1 MALSSPSLAA
11 SNFAK
16 QPNAEA
22 PLEVWID
29 WFWNAFLPSWIKNA
43 HHPKQIGFYD
53 ALDEAG
59 NPNEPA
65 RRTVLAQARLLYTF
79 SHLALLSDNPAYH
92 EAASSA
98 REAVR
103 AFRKAPGL
111 YCLARTSKGTPTKDP
126 KDLRARSYD
135 QSFVIL
141 GLSTWLKLHPEDE
154 PNELEACWQAL
165 ETHLTDPATGLLLE
179 HDDVEH
185 ASSLSAPRRAQN
197 PHMHNYEAA
206 LQAFEMTGNPV
217 WLDRAAI
224 MRAKGLVYF
233 FDDASGTIREFVA
246 PNLVQ
251 LSGRDGQ
258 YREIGHQ
265 YEWAWLLSR
274 EADFSGSTSIRA
286 IAARLLSFADTHG
299 IAPSGAMKGAAFDA
313 VSSNLDWH
321 EETFLLW
328 PQTEAIKAHAIRA
341 RKSGHAQSAIDL
353 ASLVFRNF
361 FAGQKVFA
369 NQIDANGTVIW
380 NEALSRLLY
389 HVVLSFTEGAR
400 AGLWSG
406 PRRDQK
412 NNTGSGGNTECH
424 QQNPAV

>member
-1 MALSSPSLAA
+1 M
-11 SNFAK
+11 
-16 QPNAEA
+16 
-22 PLEVWID
+22 
-29 WFWNAFLPSWIKNA
+29 PSWIKNA
-43 HHPKQIGFYD
+43 HNPKQIGYYD
-53 ALDEAG
+53 AFDQTG
-59 NPNEPA
+59 RPIDPD

-79 SHLALLSDNPAYH
+79 SHLALISDNPVYH
-92 EAASSA
+92 EAASIA
-98 REAVR
+98 RDAVR

-111 YCLARTSKGTPTKDP
+111 YCLARTSEGTPTNDR

-154 PNELEACWQAL
+154 PSELEACWQAL
-165 ETHLTDPATGLLLE
+165 ENDLTDPATGLLLE
-179 HDDVEH
+179 HDDIEC
-185 ASSLSAPRRAQN
+185 ASSISAPLRAQN

-206 LQAFEMTGNPV
+206 LQAFEMTGDAA

-233 FDDASGTIREFVA
+233 FDDASGTIREFIA
-246 PNLVQ
+246 PNMVH

-265 YEWAWLLSR
+265 YEWAWLLCR
-274 EADFSGSTSIRA
+274 EAEFSGSTSVRA
-286 IAARLLSFADTHG
+286 IASRLLSFADTHG
-299 IAPSGAMKGAAFDA
+299 IAASGPLKGAAFDA

-321 EETFLLW
+321 EQTFLLW

-341 RKSGHAQSAIDL
+341 RNAEHAQSAIDL
-353 ASLVFRNF
+353 ASLIFRNF
-361 FAGQKVFA
+361 FAGQQVFA
-369 NQIDANGTVIW
+369 NQTDASGAVIW

-389 HVVLSFTEGAR
+389 HVVLGFTEGAR
-400 AGLWSG
+400 AELWSG
-406 PRRDQK
+406 PQRGQVIK
-412 NNTGSGGNTECH
+412 NGSGGNTECH